1 MKTWTVLLKKSLPFP
16 ARRFSLSVHVSGGTS
31 GGIKFTNFCGRHAAG
46 SALSSKC
53 HVGSRR
59 RRFNADGRNG
69 AKCANSL
76 QPRSNLMVRETTT
89 QLVRGRVTETR
100 TDIDAYI
107 ACQCGHEKSARY
119 SPAKDR
125 AYRENSAHRPLTT
138 IVGRFV
144 HLYCALG

>member
-1 MKTWTVLLKKSLPFP
+1 
-16 ARRFSLSVHVSGGTS
+16 
-31 GGIKFTNFCGRHAAG
+31 
-46 SALSSKC
+46 
-53 HVGSRR
+53 
-59 RRFNADGRNG
+59 
-69 AKCANSL
+69 
-76 QPRSNLMVRETTT
+76 MVRETTT

-119 SPAKDR
+119 SAAKDR

-144 HLYCALG
+144 HLYCSLG